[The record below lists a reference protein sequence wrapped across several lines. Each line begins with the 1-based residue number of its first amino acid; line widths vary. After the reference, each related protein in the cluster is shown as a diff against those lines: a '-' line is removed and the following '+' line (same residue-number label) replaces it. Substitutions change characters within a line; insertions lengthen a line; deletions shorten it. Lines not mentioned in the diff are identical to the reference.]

1 MFLFF
6 VALGATAA
14 VSVQRSE
21 TEDISSVLEPL
32 EDDFRLLQTVL
43 SDPER
48 WLRRKSL
55 SFLETDPVKTV
66 EKLVAAV
73 KDAKLAT
80 AVKDAPKKAESAVKD
95 APKKTETAIKD
106 APKKA
111 ATDEESVKDMIL
123 KVKNVP
129 VSQMP
134 LLLGFMKDMY
144 DRFKHNIARANKLEE
159 KSKAT
164 YKKNLA
170 EKAKWSESFLKD
182 KAMMNLA
189 KHWDKARELSHRHYH
204 NMLKLSHAGMARLK
218 VAIDMMEQAIAG
230 KKLSKEQMTTLKEMA
245 PEVVFLQLQGIVT
258 FCGKA
263 LRELQ
268 GHTLE

>member
-1 MFLFF
+1 
-6 VALGATAA
+6 
-14 VSVQRSE
+14 
-21 TEDISSVLEPL
+21 L

-43 SDPER
+43 RDPER
-48 WLRRKSL
+48 WLGRRSL
-55 SFLETDPVKTV
+55 SFLEADPAKTV
-66 EKLVAAV
+66 E
-73 KDAKLAT
+73 KLAT
-80 AVKDAPKKAESAVKD
+80 AVKDAPKKA
-95 APKKTETAIKD
+95 PTEEDT
-106 APKKA
+106 
-111 ATDEESVKDMIL
+111 VKDMIL

-134 LLLGFMKDMY
+134 MLLGFMKDMY

-230 KKLSKEQMTTLKEMA
+230 KKLSKEQMSTLKEMA
-245 PEVVFLQLQGIVT
+245 PEVVFLQLQDIVT

-263 LRELQ
+263 LRELRAP
-268 GHTLE
+268 TME